1 MGDISIKGRSPL
13 LKGGRVG
20 FATGEK
26 VLGTP
31 TRKVGGISRLTGETG
46 GVKEVFPGMGITGGA
61 SRGVKVKKPYVKE
74 KRSIGEVT
82 YTKPS
87 FKKWKKSKTEQYK
100 KKQAHIKKGK
110 ESLEAKYPGFKFTK
124 KNKGGKV

>member
-1 MGDISIKGRSPL
+1 MPGKEIKGRS
-13 LKGGRVG
+13 KIATYRHGGRAG
-20 FATGEK
+20 FDSGK
-26 VLGTP
+26 SV
-31 TRKVGGISRLTGETG
+31 KVGGISRLTGNTG
-46 GVKEVFPGMGITGGA
+46 GVKEIFPGMGITGGA

-110 ESLEAKYPGFKFTK
+110 ENLQAKYPDFKFK
-124 KNKGGKV
+124 SKGGKV